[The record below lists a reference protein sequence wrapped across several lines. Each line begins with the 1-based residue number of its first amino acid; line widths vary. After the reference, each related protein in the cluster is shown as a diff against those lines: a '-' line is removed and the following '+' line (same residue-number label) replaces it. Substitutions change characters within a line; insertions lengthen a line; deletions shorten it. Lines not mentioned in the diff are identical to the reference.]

1 MDILSPHGREVE
13 PADPANFTGSAT
25 LVRMTGVLASP
36 HVNAYLVSFEPR
48 ARTAW
53 HEHSGPQLLIV
64 TEGTCRVQKRGELVR
79 EVAAG
84 GIVAIL
90 PGEVHWHG
98 AAPGVRAA
106 HLALNLEATTTWLE
120 KVTDAEYAGQVA
132 YRSDLLAPTTDEWP
146 ET

>member
-1 MDILSPHGREVE
+1 LDVFEPRGREVE

-25 LVRMTGVLASP
+25 LVRMTGVLARP
-36 HVNAYLVSFEPR
+36 PVNAYLVSFEPA

-64 TEGTCRVQKRGELVR
+64 TEGRCRLQKRGEPIR
-79 EVAAG
+79 EVMAG

-98 AAPGVRAA
+98 AAPREGTT

-120 KVTDAEYAGQVA
+120 KVTDAEYAGA
-132 YRSDLLAPTTDEWP
+132 GL
-146 ET
+146 